1 MTGEAAVG
9 EMHFEDEGTKDK
21 EYRWPL
27 EPNNTRKEILPES
40 PGKKQICQHFDFS
53 LGKLILN
60 F

>member
-1 MTGEAAVG
+1 
-9 EMHFEDEGTKDK
+9 MHFEDEGTKDK